1 MFECCEKKQA
11 KTSKMSF
18 SQLKVPN
25 KKTWKNMILALLFV
39 TTLVYLAFNK
49 IGIIAGDTFRG
60 LGELKYLKMSF
71 AFLKLA
77 AFSK

>member
-1 MFECCEKKQA
+1 
-11 KTSKMSF
+11 
-18 SQLKVPN
+18 
-25 KKTWKNMILALLFV
+25 MILALLFV